1 MRGQSGEGMI
11 ISYVGKR
18 LPLMRILDSFKG
30 PLSRYMKSPVLFT
43 LALVA
48 TASLSCEKE
57 ESVSADPVDLDK
69 SCASPPQ
76 PVRFVLLDKQG
87 TALVP
92 SSTASLGISYATA
105 TGSTQLP
112 YVVSTLQSPG
122 TPNKYGGVGIGCD
135 MGGYSVR
142 AIQPV
147 KEFTLTWN
155 GQPVGVLTYDLQKVN
170 WRQGCYKEAAF
181 LFNGKPVVVDAT
193 VMPFVALLP
202 TEMVQ

>member
-1 MRGQSGEGMI
+1 
-11 ISYVGKR
+11 
-18 LPLMRILDSFKG
+18 
-30 PLSRYMKSPVLFT
+30 MKSLILVT

-57 ESVSADPVDLDK
+57 EPISADQVDLGK

-92 SSTASLGISYATA
+92 SPTANLDISYVTA
-105 TGSTQLP
+105 TGSTRLL

-142 AIQPV
+142 AALPV

-155 GQPVGVLTYDLQKVN
+155 GQSVGVLTYDLQKVD
-170 WRQGCYKEAAF
+170 WTQGCYKEAAF

-193 VMPFVALLP
+193 VMPFVAVLP
-202 TEMVQ
+202 TDVVQ